1 MKKLFCILS
10 CLLAAGC
17 TSFEGNPYGDT
28 LRSLSVQVVY
38 PEEYASFLRE
48 GVPVKLTDRN
58 SSNVYTALTDARGV
72 AAFDVAAGHYRLSV
86 LDRPDA
92 SSVFNGAVEQVDL
105 AGADRNV
112 SVELKY
118 AKPGTILI
126 KEIYSGGC
134 PQDPPATGSYADDK
148 YIVLHNNSFDTYYLD
163 GLCLGMVAPYNSNAN
178 NPWTSTDPSGNIVFR
193 DYAAMPDCIWMFP
206 GTGTDFPLEPGE
218 EAVVAYYGVD
228 HTQTYSQSV
237 NLNRKGYFVLYDM
250 VHYPGNRLHPT
261 PTPGDQIDESH
272 YMKVL
277 KKNRNEYGRGLCD
290 IAEFA
295 CRDPFPGARRFRSG
309 RLSGQRSR
317 IGDRQRQ
324 RRLFENSVGV
334 DRRRRRGLQPVGS
347 DQKQASAYRCGRRI
361 RRILGQ
367 GAGTQPL
374 PQAGRRG
381 HCERRIRPI
390 CGYQ

>member
-178 NPWTSTDPSGNIVFR
+178 NPWTSTDSSGNIVFR

-206 GTGTDFPLEPGE
+206 GTGTDFPLQPGE
-218 EAVVAYYGVD
+218 
-228 HTQTYSQSV
+228 
-237 NLNRKGYFVLYDM
+237 
-250 VHYPGNRLHPT
+250 YPGQLTGYYNYETEYLTAKRLGTGLGVRRNIERFYVELYARYEHGFDLQYVAQPNRVRAT
-261 PTPGDQIDESH
+261 
-272 YMKVL
+272 V
-277 KKNRNEYGRGLCD
+277 
-290 IAEFA
+290 
-295 CRDPFPGARRFRSG
+295 
-309 RLSGQRSR
+309 
-317 IGDRQRQ
+317 
-324 RRLFENSVGV
+324 SVG
-334 DRRRRRGLQPVGS
+334 
-347 DQKQASAYRCGRRI
+347 YNF
-361 RRILGQ
+361 
-367 GAGTQPL
+367 
-374 PQAGRRG
+374 
-381 HCERRIRPI
+381 
-390 CGYQ
+390 